1 MHTIPTLFL
10 AAEEFDKVKKAYDVL
25 SDPIGRQAYD
35 DLLRVQ
41 EARAERLAQQGSK
54 RQKMVADLHAREA
67 AGAMEKNE
75 EAIAK
80 KRLKEELQR
89 IRKKAAAARQEQRN
103 DFFGTSQAASTGDG
117 VGRAG
122 TVGGG
127 GLGQEEMQ
135 RTLKVS
141 WAREEGGGDAYPSKK
156 LRMIFEHFGPVED
169 IVVRDGKKKK
179 GSALVVMASQEAA
192 QLATQ
197 SFCGD
202 HSNPLLVVPMA
213 KIADPSVSA
222 GGATSAGG
230 PGPPGG
236 NPGDSNTGRGGSGG
250 SNFRNGDGEG
260 RGGGREGG
268 GHANGKMGR
277 QEIQR
282 NGGPPPVPTCVV
294 GSGFRD
300 YESATLLRMKQVQG

>member
-1 MHTIPTLFL
+1 M
-10 AAEEFDKVKKAYDVL
+10 KKAYDVL
-25 SDPIGRQAYD
+25 SDPSGRKAYD
-35 DLLRVQ
+35 DVLRVQ

-67 AGAMEKNE
+67 AGAVEKKE
-75 EAIAK
+75 EEIAK
-80 KRLKEELQR
+80 RRLKEELQR
-89 IRKKAAAARQEQRN
+89 IRKKAAAARQEQRT
-103 DFFGTSQAASTGDG
+103 DYFGTSQAASTGDVGGTTG
-117 VGRAG
+117 V
-122 TVGGG
+122 VGGG

-156 LRMIFEHFGPVED
+156 LRVVFEHFGPVED
-169 IVVRDGKKKK
+169 VVVREGKKKK

-192 QLATQ
+192 QRATQ

-213 KIADPSVSA
+213 KSADPGMSA
-222 GGATSAGG
+222 GAATSAGG
-230 PGPPGG
+230 PATPGG
-236 NPGDSNTGRGGSGG
+236 YPYSTTGSDTGRGGAGG
-250 SNFRNGDGEG
+250 SNWGNGDGER
-260 RGGGREGG
+260 RGGGGEGG
-268 GHANGKMGR
+268 GRAETR
-277 QEIQR
+277 T

-300 YESATLLRMKQVQG
+300 YESATLMRMKQVPR